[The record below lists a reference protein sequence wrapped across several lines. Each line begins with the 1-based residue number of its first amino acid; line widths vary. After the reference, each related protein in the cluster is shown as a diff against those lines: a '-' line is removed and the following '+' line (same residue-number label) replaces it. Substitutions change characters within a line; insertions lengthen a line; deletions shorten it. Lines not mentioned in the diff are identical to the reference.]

1 MPGFLL
7 AVIWEPWFGLGQM
20 SVVSPEGSRSLGA
33 GCGKAVWTHGA
44 EIADLRNMQ
53 QPTPIAPIGEML
65 WILIPQSLHISGATT
80 IEIDVVWLGV
90 MEP

>member
-1 MPGFLL
+1 MI
-7 AVIWEPWFGLGQM
+7 AVIREPLDPALANVSRFPRGLA
-20 SVVSPEGSRSLGA
+20 SLGA
-33 GCGKAVWTHGA
+33 GCGKVVWTLGA